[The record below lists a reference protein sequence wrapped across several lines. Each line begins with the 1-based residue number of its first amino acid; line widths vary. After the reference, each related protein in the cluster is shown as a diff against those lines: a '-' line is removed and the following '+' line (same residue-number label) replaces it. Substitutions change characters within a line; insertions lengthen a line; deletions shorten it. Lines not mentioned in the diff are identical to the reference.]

1 MKTLRRIACVVICT
15 AAWILSRYD
24 DESDE
29 QNFEDW
35 KRHNDTDS

>member
-1 MKTLRRIACVVICT
+1 MKTLRRIACVVIFM

-29 QNFEDW
+29 QKFEDW
-35 KRHNDTDS
+35 GEVAR